1 MTHHLILGAG
11 PAGVI
16 AAETLRRHAG
26 AQDRITLVGDE
37 PEPPYSRMAIPYL
50 LIGHIDEAGTHLR
63 KSPTHFADLGI
74 ERMQARASRVDAA
87 GRRVTFEDG
96 RTVSFDTLL
105 IATGSTPVQPPV
117 PGIDAEGVFHCWT
130 LADARE
136 ILQRAKPGARVLQLG
151 AGFIGCIIMEALHAM
166 GVQLTV
172 VEMGDRMVPR
182 MMTPTAG
189 NMIKDW
195 VETKGVTVRT
205 GAGVDRVD
213 DGSGT
218 ALAVHL
224 STGEVLPADLLI
236 VAAGVAPNA
245 DFLAGTGVEVGRGIR
260 VNLRQET
267 NVKGIYAAGDVAEG
281 PDFFTGEPTVSAIQ
295 PNAADQGRIA
305 ALNMAGQSVELPGVQ
320 AFNVLDTL
328 GLISSSFGQ
337 WWGGADKDGIEL
349 VDKAGFRYLSLQ
361 FAGDVLI
368 GATSIGLTQH
378 VGALRGLIQNR
389 VRLGHWKETLRQEPL
404 RFAEAYVACSQQS
417 VLLN

>member
-1 MTHHLILGAG
+1 MKYLILGNG
-11 PAGVI
+11 PTGVV
-16 AAETLRRHAG
+16 AAETLRQADPKG
-26 AQDRITLVGDE
+26 QIVMVGCE
-37 PEPPYSRMAIPYL
+37 GEPPYSRMAIPYL
-50 LIGHIDEAGTHLR
+50 LEGNIDEAGTYLR
-63 KSPTHFADLGI
+63 KSGDHFERLGI
-74 ERMQARASRVDAA
+74 TQRNGRVVAVDAA
-87 GRRVTFEDG
+87 ARRAQFADG
-96 RTVSFDTLL
+96 GLETYDRLL
-105 IATGSTPVQPPV
+105 LATGSRPVKPPI
-117 PGIDAEGVFHCWT
+117 PGIDRPQVHHCWT
-130 LADARE
+130 LADARA
-136 ILQRAKPGARVLQLG
+136 IAALAKPGARVVQLG